1 MNKISGVQ
9 PSLHDL
15 SLLMQY
21 RINSPLFTNIL
32 IFSLSVHVG
41 CESVQCFLSLSI
53 PRFASHCPT
62 ALEAATKVTINMY
75 KCNMDTVTGGKGSSG
90 IAYKT
95 VRACIVGL
103 TDICSA
109 ASSEAPKSPVI
120 KGICSAVYRTVL
132 SFFISTFEG
141 KDIYR
146 MDSKK
151 RLMLQDPVKLL
162 ETLKLELDNA
172 KQPVFDSL
180 FELGALCLL
189 CIFLLFPEN
198 ILEACFT
205 LLASA
210 ESDDVK
216 GEGLYFLNQLTC
228 HLNSAND
235 DKIDGQ
241 SSGTEEN
248 LPDTKKIVDSNNL
261 YGDNVDLEN
270 SVVESNECYITMVWI
285 ILY

>member
-1 MNKISGVQ
+1 MSICA
-9 PSLHDL
+9 
-15 SLLMQY
+15 
-21 RINSPLFTNIL
+21 
-32 IFSLSVHVG
+32 G
-41 CESVQCFLSLSI
+41 CESVQCFLSLLI

-75 KCNMDTVTGGKGSSG
+75 KCNMDTVTRGKDSSA

-95 VRACIVGL
+95 IRACIIGL

-120 KGICSAVYRTVL
+120 RGICSEVYRTVL

-146 MDSKK
+146 IDPRR
-151 RLMLQDPVKLL
+151 RLMLQDPLKLL
-162 ETLKLELDNA
+162 ETLKLESENA
-172 KQPVFDSL
+172 SQPAFDSL

-210 ESDDVK
+210 ESDDIK

-228 HLNSAND
+228 RLNSNAASD
-235 DKIDGQ
+235 ALDEKIDGQ
-241 SSGTEEN
+241 TSRTEGN
-248 LPDTKKIVDSNNL
+248 LSDTKKTVDSNPLSN
-261 YGDNVDLEN
+261 DNIDLEN
-270 SVVESNECYITMVWI
+270 AMVDSNECYITLVWNN
-285 ILY
+285 YC